1 MITSSPKRMRHA
13 AAGMTLA
20 LASLAAAGARADAAS
35 DDKRQALGEFTV
47 AYRLA
52 ELWPQMVPKIARDSL
67 PRLEDAARADI
78 DADALPDAA
87 GRAAAQA
94 RVAQLLPAGRK
105 DLETSLLQKFDADEL
120 ATWTAIE
127 IYGRYFE
134 TQEIR
139 EITKFFAS
147 DTGQKV
153 TTLGPT
159 LIAEARKPGAGDVMA
174 RHFDQAELAQIAA
187 FWHSPVGLKMSST
200 AEQVREDMHAHF
212 AEKSEAAVQDVARR
226 LATQAENGA
235 AVGPAAAA
243 ASAVDSR

>member
-1 MITSSPKRMRHA
+1 MNTSPPLRASRA
-13 AAGMTLA
+13 ATGLA
-20 LASLAAAGARADAAS
+20 LALFAAHAAHADPLT

-67 PRLEDAARADI
+67 PRLEEATRADI
-78 DADALPDAA
+78 DADALADDAH
-87 GRAAAQA
+87 RAAAQA
-94 RVAQLLPAGRK
+94 RVGALLPTGRRE
-105 DLETSLLQKFDADEL
+105 LESALLQKFDADEL

-139 EITKFFAS
+139 EITRFFSS

-159 LIAEARKPGAGDVMA
+159 LLAEARKPGAGDVMA
-174 RHFDQAELAQIAA
+174 RHFTEAELQEIVA
-187 FWHSPVGLKMSST
+187 FWNSPVGLKMSAT
-200 AEQVREDMHAHF
+200 TEQVREDMHDHF
-212 AEKSEAAVQDVARR
+212 AQRSEAVVQGVARKVAT
-226 LATQAENGA
+226 LAEADA
-235 AVGPAAAA
+235 ASAPEAA
-243 ASAVDSR
+243 ASR